1 MDRLPIGSI
10 RSVSV
15 RYSAVVF
22 FLAGGL
28 FLATIFIEV
37 TIIVESPAIGDVSDV
52 FRLVIQ
58 AISAVVGLTSGLITI
73 YEYVTSEDSPSQG
86 PVDELTIEGD
96 FHLHLGDP
104 EFTRSD
110 SPTDESDEE
119 SSRSPDDE

>member
-10 RSVSV
+10 RSIPV

-28 FLATIFIEV
+28 FLATIFVEI
-37 TIIVESPAIGDVSDV
+37 TILVKSPAIGDVSAV

-73 YEYVTSEDSPSQG
+73 YEYVSSEDSSSQG

-119 SSRSPDDE
+119 SSGSPDDG